1 MSHVKSHP
9 GASHL
14 KTLRCVLA
22 YEIIYKT
29 KGIFFLLQGGVGPP
43 KAIFHISIANVIGRT
58 PGGLAWCRAALEAM
72 FLYGGVFSVSLK
84 NLSLNT
90 K

>member
-1 MSHVKSHP
+1 M
-9 GASHL
+9 A
-14 KTLRCVLA
+14 
-22 YEIIYKT
+22 
-29 KGIFFLLQGGVGPP
+29 FFLLQGGVGPP
-43 KAIFHISIANVIGRT
+43 KAIFHISIANVIRST

>member
-1 MSHVKSHP
+1 MSHVYIKSHP

-29 KGIFFLLQGGVGPP
+29 KGIFSASGGSRV
-43 KAIFHISIANVIGRT
+43 T
-58 PGGLAWCRAALEAM
+58 
-72 FLYGGVFSVSLK
+72 
-84 NLSLNT
+84 
-90 K
+90 